1 MLTKILL
8 NYLRN
13 TSIVL
18 IVVGSLL
25 AFLLGGT
32 STAIAFFIGATLVL
46 VSGAAQVWLVGM
58 LLDDEVVSSRKITV
72 GVFLILKLFVVAAL
86 LWGILVRVGPDALG
100 LLVGMGVG
108 LGGLVIS
115 LNQGSQSSEGI
126 SEINRRAEKIA
137 EKLEDNESEKR

>member
-13 TSIVL
+13 TSLVL
-18 IVVGSLL
+18 IVVGTAI
-25 AFLLGGT
+25 AFLLGGV
-32 STAIAFFIGATLVL
+32 SSAIAFFIGAALVL
-46 VSGAAQVWLVGM
+46 GSGALQVWLVGM
-58 LLDDEVVSSRKITV
+58 LLDEEVVGSRKAVV
-72 GVFLILKLFVVAAL
+72 GLLLVCKLFVVAAI

-108 LGGLVIS
+108 LAGLVIS
-115 LNQGSQSSEGI
+115 LNQGSQSPQGI
-126 SEINRRAEKIA
+126 SEINRRTEKIA